1 MTENRPEAVAQ
12 GKTLESAK
20 EPAQKKRRGRL
31 PQETLD
37 AIRERLRAGSTQAQV
52 AREFGLASSTIAR
65 HVKGWP
71 EVRFQPIDS
80 FKYPIR
86 ER

>member
-31 PQETLD
+31 SQETLD
-37 AIRERLRAGSTQAQV
+37 AIRARLRAGRTQAQV

-65 HVKGWP
+65 HVKKWP

>member
-1 MTENRPEAVAQ
+1 MLTENQPEAVAQ
-12 GKTLESAK
+12 GKTLEPAK
-20 EPAQKKRRGRL
+20 KKRRGKL

-37 AIRERLRAGSTQAQV
+37 AIRARLRAGRTQAQV

-65 HVKGWP
+65 HVKHWP
-71 EVRFQPIDS
+71 EVQFQPIDS